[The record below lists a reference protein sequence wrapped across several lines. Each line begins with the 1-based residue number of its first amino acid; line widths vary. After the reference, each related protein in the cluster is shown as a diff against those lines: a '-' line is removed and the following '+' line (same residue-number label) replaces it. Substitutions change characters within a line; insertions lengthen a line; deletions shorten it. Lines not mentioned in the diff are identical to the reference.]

1 VYIVTVS
8 PIARG
13 AFTDQLT
20 YWSAHFFN
28 PGSIISVPFRSKE
41 ISALVQRCE
50 SASDAKMG
58 VKNASFEARK
68 IEEQVKE
75 IKLIRSEAV
84 EAARFISE
92 FYCLPIGSVLSAFIP
107 TCAFNTKENSTQ
119 EQKKPDII
127 KIDTNESGVKSNP
140 PTAFIVSRAPSSE
153 TLTVQSATEDR
164 AKTYKSIIREEFARR
179 KSVLVIAPRIIDA
192 ENIFEQLTKGIENS
206 GVMIHSGM
214 SKKRIEEEWQRARD
228 ASHPIIYVSTPGFSM
243 IPRDDISVIIIE
255 QEASRMYFA
264 GWSPKIDWRMAIEK
278 YGSLIGARVV
288 LGDTLLRIETLAR
301 RDKGLISDISQAVFR
316 VEKAP
321 QTIVV
326 NMNDKEHKIKDGF
339 KLISEELWSM
349 IDYAKKKNER
359 MVIFCSRRGLSPQT
373 LCGDCGK
380 TVMCTR
386 CSSPVVLH
394 QPKSGD
400 RFFLCHHCGEK
411 RSALEACKNCG
422 GWKLTTL
429 GIGID
434 TIGTLVEKK
443 YPDSKTFKID
453 KDAIKKESDGKKIIK
468 DFLKNDHAILLI
480 TETGLPF
487 IPTVPY
493 IAIASFD
500 SLFSIPDFRI
510 SERIVHN
517 LIDLAEKTEKYFLIQ
532 SRNAESPLLKTV
544 AGGGLMEFFRM
555 ELEAREKMGY
565 PPFMTFIKL
574 TISAPKVT
582 AMEILE
588 DLQTKLEEWSPI
600 VFPAFTAT
608 LKNEVVMHILLKI
621 ENDYWKD
628 VEKSKSLRQIILSLS
643 REVAVQINPES
654 ML

>member
-1 VYIVTVS
+1 
-8 PIARG
+8 
-13 AFTDQLT
+13 
-20 YWSAHFFN
+20 
-28 PGSIISVPFRSKE
+28 
-41 ISALVQRCE
+41 
-50 SASDAKMG
+50 
-58 VKNASFEARK
+58 
-68 IEEQVKE
+68 
-75 IKLIRSEAV
+75 
-84 EAARFISE
+84 
-92 FYCLPIGSVLSAFIP
+92 
-107 TCAFNTKENSTQ
+107 
-119 EQKKPDII
+119 
-127 KIDTNESGVKSNP
+127 
-140 PTAFIVSRAPSSE
+140 
-153 TLTVQSATEDR
+153 
-164 AKTYKSIIREEFARR
+164 
-179 KSVLVIAPRIIDA
+179 
-192 ENIFEQLTKGIENS
+192 
-206 GVMIHSGM
+206 
-214 SKKRIEEEWQRARD
+214 
-228 ASHPIIYVSTPGFSM
+228 
-243 IPRDDISVIIIE
+243 
-255 QEASRMYFA
+255 MYFA

-434 TIGTLVEKK
+434 TIGTMVEKK

-574 TISAPKVT
+574 TISAPKTT

-608 LKNEVVMHILLKI
+608 LKNEVVMNILLKI

-628 VEKSKSLRQIILSLS
+628 VEKSKSLRHIILSLS